1 MARPIKETPIL
12 FGEDAR
18 RFEERM
24 KQVRRESP
32 EERERRLA
40 NFELAMKML
49 ELGEQTK
56 KEYLKNI
63 SEVALSSDAFFPFS
77 DNIERAYRSGVR
89 YIAEP
94 GGSVRDDDVIKEA
107 DKLGVVMAFTG
118 IRLFHH

>member
-56 KEYLKNI
+56 KEYLKK
-63 SEVALSSDAFFPFS
+63 
-77 DNIERAYRSGVR
+77 
-89 YIAEP
+89 
-94 GGSVRDDDVIKEA
+94 GGTYGKTD
-107 DKLGVVMAFTG
+107 
-118 IRLFHH
+118 